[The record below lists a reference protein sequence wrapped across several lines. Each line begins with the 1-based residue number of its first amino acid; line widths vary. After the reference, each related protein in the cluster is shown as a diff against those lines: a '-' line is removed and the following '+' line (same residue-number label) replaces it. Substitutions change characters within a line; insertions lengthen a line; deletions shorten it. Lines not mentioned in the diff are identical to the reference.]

1 MEQVS
6 DRRLEQVALKLISE
20 HPEAVALFPAEVFS
34 TIQHQIFY
42 DKICYAHDQGF
53 KLDKNILISFLGEND
68 LLPQVGKHTI
78 DSVFELSY
86 DEEFITDYAQKLKDL
101 SILRKVQLNCY
112 ALVEAAPSLSVSD
125 LGMRLKEIQDE
136 LYSEVG
142 VKKDNESLARLVD
155 SELENIFNHQEGLFV
170 RTGFTEFDTLIG
182 GIEPSDLMIIAGRPS
197 MGKCLGKGTKVLMY
211 DGTIKEV
218 EKIVIGDQLMGND
231 SLPRN
236 VLSTTQGREMMY
248 WIRQLHGIDY
258 RVNESHILSLKQ
270 SGNGWGHKTG
280 DMTNIEVKDYLKKSN
295 KWKTKHKGYKTSL
308 DFQEQSLP
316 IEPYFLGLW
325 LGDGTSSSSEI
336 TTGDFEVVD
345 YLHEYA
351 ETLNNVVTTYSQ
363 KGNCSTYRIK
373 GGGKSRSIQSKLG
386 KLGVLNNKHI
396 PHSYSSNS
404 KENRLQL
411 LAGLVDS
418 DGYINKPGGT
428 IEITSKY
435 KHLAEEIKHLCDTLG
450 YRTSITEKTATIASI
465 GFSCQVWRVRFN
477 GNVSEIPTR
486 VARRKSKEWTDIVD
500 WQVTGVTVEPDKV
513 DDYYGFEID
522 GNKLFLLEDCT
533 VTHNTSLMIRWMV
546 NFAKAGYPCEI
557 LSLEMSNTQIV
568 RRILSMESDIPTH
581 RLKQGIVTDEER
593 ANLYVTA
600 NNLKILPLSFKYSS
614 IPKIGSLANHIRLS
628 HQANGTKVF
637 AIDYVQLMDVTPGNE
652 TTEIARIASVL
663 KSLAKEL
670 DVSII
675 LLSQLNRAV
684 EQRKDKH
691 PVLSDLR
698 QSGGLEENADK
709 VLFVYRDYY
718 YTKKMEEHG
727 LAELILAKNR
737 NGPIAAFNAYFNEE
751 TTNFSG

>member
-142 VKKDNESLARLVD
+142 VKKDNESLAGLVD
-155 SELENIFNHQEGLFV
+155 LELENIFNHQEGAFV
-170 RTGFTEFDTLIG
+170 RTGFAEFDALIG

-197 MGKCLGKGTKVLMY
+197 TGK
-211 DGTIKEV
+211 
-218 EKIVIGDQLMGND
+218 
-231 SLPRN
+231 
-236 VLSTTQGREMMY
+236 
-248 WIRQLHGIDY
+248 
-258 RVNESHILSLKQ
+258 
-270 SGNGWGHKTG
+270 
-280 DMTNIEVKDYLKKSN
+280 
-295 KWKTKHKGYKTSL
+295 
-308 DFQEQSLP
+308 
-316 IEPYFLGLW
+316 
-325 LGDGTSSSSEI
+325 
-336 TTGDFEVVD
+336 
-345 YLHEYA
+345 
-351 ETLNNVVTTYSQ
+351 
-363 KGNCSTYRIK
+363 
-373 GGGKSRSIQSKLG
+373 
-386 KLGVLNNKHI
+386 
-396 PHSYSSNS
+396 
-404 KENRLQL
+404 
-411 LAGLVDS
+411 
-418 DGYINKPGGT
+418 
-428 IEITSKY
+428 
-435 KHLAEEIKHLCDTLG
+435 
-450 YRTSITEKTATIASI
+450 
-465 GFSCQVWRVRFN
+465 
-477 GNVSEIPTR
+477 
-486 VARRKSKEWTDIVD
+486 
-500 WQVTGVTVEPDKV
+500 
-513 DDYYGFEID
+513 
-522 GNKLFLLEDCT
+522 
-533 VTHNTSLMIRWMV
+533 TSLMIRWMV
-546 NFAKAGYPCEI
+546 NFAKAGHSCEI
-557 LSLEMSNTQIV
+557 LSFEMSNTQIV

-593 ANLYVTA
+593 ANLYITA
-600 NNLKILPLSFKYSS
+600 NNLKSLPLSFKYSS

-628 HQANGTKVF
+628 YQANGTKIF

-675 LLSQLNRAV
+675 LVSQLNRAV

-718 YTKKMEEHG
+718 YTKKMEDHG

-737 NGPIAAFNAYFNEE
+737 NGPIAVFNTFFNEE